1 MKQALFTKLLLEWN
15 EGQSRP
21 MPWKGEKNPYL
32 IWLSEIILQ
41 QTRVEQGLPY
51 FERFKAAFPQV
62 HDLAR
67 AQEDEVMKLWE
78 GLGYYSRAR
87 NLHHTAKFISE
98 ELKGIFPKEYKNI
111 LALKGVGPYT
121 AAAIASFAYNLP
133 HAVVD
138 GNVYRVL
145 SRTFN
150 IADPIDTTKGKARFS
165 ALADTLLDKNQAG
178 VYNQA
183 IMDFGATVCLPKNPV
198 CKSCP
203 MQVGCKALKKKTVSQ
218 LPVKSKKMIRK
229 KRFFNYVVF
238 KDKKGLTVINKRVE
252 KGIWQNL
259 YDFPLVEADKQINL
273 AELKKKAEWK
283 SWVGKNKIV
292 PTPSKPFKQLLTHQE
307 IVAVFWEIEV
317 PSINR
322 LPIHQNF
329 ALVEWNELSAF
340 AFPKIIDTYLKDTSL
355 YLRF

>member
-1 MKQALFTKLLLEWN
+1 
-15 EGQSRP
+15 

-51 FERFKAAFPQV
+51 FEKFKREFPEV

-67 AQEDEVMKLWE
+67 APEDEVMKLWE

-87 NLHHTAKFISE
+87 NLHSTAKFISE
-98 ELKGIFPKEYKNI
+98 SLNGVFPKEYNNI

-145 SRTFN
+145 SRVFN
-150 IADPIDTTKGKARFS
+150 IDDPIDSTIGKAKF
-165 ALADTLLDKNQAG
+165 AKLADVLLDKAKPG

-183 IMDFGATVCLPKNPV
+183 IMDFGATVCVPKKPD

-203 MQVGCKALKKKTVSQ
+203 MQQGCKGFKKKKVEL
-218 LPVKSKKMIRK
+218 LPVKSKKMVRK
-229 KRFFNYVVF
+229 KRFFNYLVI
-238 KDKKGLTVINKRVE
+238 KDKKGMTLINKRTQ
-252 KGIWQNL
+252 KGIWQNF
-259 YDFPLVEADKQINL
+259 YDLPLKETDKQNS
-273 AELKKKAEWK
+273 AVELKKMSDWK
-283 SWVGKNKIV
+283 KWIGKNV
-292 PTPSKPFKQLLTHQE
+292 FELTPSKPFKQLLTHQE
-307 IVAVFWEIEV
+307 IVAIFWEVNLAKLEK
-317 PSINR
+317 
-322 LPIHQNF
+322 LPMQTDF
-329 ALVEWNELSAF
+329 ALVNWSKLSNF
-340 AFPKIIDTYLKDTSL
+340 AFPKIIDNYLKDNSL
-355 YLRF
+355 YLRL

>member
-1 MKQALFTKLLLEWN
+1 MKKALFTNILLEWN
-15 EGQSRP
+15 KGQSRP

-51 FERFKAAFPQV
+51 FERFKAAFPEV

-67 AQEDEVMKLWE
+67 APEDEVMKLWE

-87 NLHHTAKFISE
+87 NLHYTAKLISE
-98 ELKGIFPKEYKNI
+98 ELKGVFPIEYKNI

-145 SRTFN
+145 SRIFN
-150 IADPIDTTKGKARFS
+150 IADPIDITIGKAKFS
-165 ALADTLLDKNQAG
+165 KLADILLDKKQAG
-178 VYNQA
+178 IYNQA
-183 IMDFGATVCLPKNPV
+183 IMDFGATVCLPKNPD
-198 CKSCP
+198 CKTCP
-203 MQVGCKALKKKTVSQ
+203 MQVGCKAFKKKKVNQ

-229 KRFFNYVVF
+229 KRFFSYFVLR
-238 KDKKGLTVINKRVE
+238 DKKGFTLIHKRVE

-259 YDFPLVEADKQINL
+259 YDFPLIETESQSSLAGLKKEADW
-273 AELKKKAEWK
+273 KKWF
-283 SWVGKNKIV
+283 GKTKVTIR
-292 PTPSKPFKQLLTHQE
+292 PSKPFKQLLTHQE
-307 IVAVFWEIEV
+307 IVAVFWEIRV
-317 PSINR
+317 PTIDK
-322 LPIHQNF
+322 LPLHQHF
-329 ALVEWNELSAF
+329 ASVEWDQLSVF